1 MNKVIEVYAE
11 STPNPAALKF
21 VTGRIL
27 LGEGQVEYQNKQQAA
42 ISPLAS
48 QLFDFSGVKSVF
60 ISGNFI
66 TIVKDSDAD
75 WYELMPIF
83 REFIKSF
90 LASGEKVFLSNPL
103 QPPNGKTEVVKEE
116 IKQPVGE
123 GGMEAQIRSVLEE
136 YVLPAVEQDGG
147 HISFVSYDDGVVKVL
162 LQGACSGCPSS
173 TMTLKSGIENLLTRM
188 VPGVKEVVAVEG

>member
-21 VTGRIL
+21 VTSRML
-27 LGEGQVEYQNKQQAA
+27 LGEGQVEYQNKAQAA

-60 ISGNFI
+60 ITGNFI
-66 TIVKDSDAD
+66 TVVKDSNAD

-90 LASGEKVFLSNPL
+90 LSSDEKIFLSNPVMSS
-103 QPPNGKTEVVKEE
+103 ESAREE
-116 IKQPVGE
+116 IKKESIQPVAEGE
-123 GGMEAQIRSVLEE
+123 TESQIRSVLEE

-147 HISFVSYDDGVVKVL
+147 HISFVSYDDGIVKVL

-173 TMTLKSGIENLLTRM
+173 TMTLKAGIENLLTRM